1 MRQAQVKWFTA
12 VAVGALLGGMPP
24 RLHAQGAAD
33 RVQPRVHF
41 VSANPFTLLAGW
53 ANAEYERRLTP
64 SSTWGLSGSLF
75 SLDTFDYLNATTM
88 VRYYPA
94 GSALTGFFAGGRA
107 GVFRVTD
114 TFESETLGGAGIE
127 LGYTWQLGSA
137 HRLGISTG
145 GGAVRLFGGSVMDAP
160 VFIPTVR
167 LNVGI
172 TF

>member
-1 MRQAQVKWFTA
+1 MRHSQVTWFTA

-24 RLHAQGAAD
+24 RLHAQGLAD
-33 RVQPRVHF
+33 RVQPRVQV
-41 VSANPFTLLAGW
+41 VSVNPFTLLAGW

-75 SLDTFDYLNATTM
+75 SLDTFDYRNATTM